1 MSETQLLFVKQ
12 SAANSE
18 NKKVHIIRSAAYWH
32 LDTSGKKNIDIFFKI
47 IVLSPY
53 ALLIYY

>member
-18 NKKVHIIRSAAYWH
+18 NKKKYTLQGRQLI
-32 LDTSGKKNIDIFFKI
+32 DTSGKQNIDIFFKI